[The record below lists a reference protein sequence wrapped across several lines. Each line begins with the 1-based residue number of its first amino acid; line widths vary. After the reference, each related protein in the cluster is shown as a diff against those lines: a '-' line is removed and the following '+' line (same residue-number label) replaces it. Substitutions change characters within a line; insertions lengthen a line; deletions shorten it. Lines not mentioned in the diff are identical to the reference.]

1 MRSVPLETS
10 DIEASLFRLPEWQR
24 VSVDG
29 VVRIERAYR
38 FGDQAHSNS
47 FAQLLG
53 ELADHANHHPSIL
66 VQRQCVTVAW
76 WTFGIGALTSI
87 DFVMA
92 ERSDR
97 PGSPHTSR
105 IFPATL
111 LVLPSATAVRCR

>member
-10 DIEASLFRLPEWQR
+10 DIETSLTRLPEWQR

-38 FGDQAHSNS
+38 FCDQAHSNS

-92 ERSDR
+92 ERTDR
-97 PGSPHTSR
+97 LFEAMGR
-105 IFPATL
+105 E
-111 LVLPSATAVRCR
+111 R